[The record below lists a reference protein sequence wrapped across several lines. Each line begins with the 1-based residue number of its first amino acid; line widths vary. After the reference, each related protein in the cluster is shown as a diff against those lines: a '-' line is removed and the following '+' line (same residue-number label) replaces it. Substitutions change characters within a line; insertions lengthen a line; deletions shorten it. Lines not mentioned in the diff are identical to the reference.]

1 MVFYENLAPRTL
13 DIPRLSAKSPFP
25 VFRHDCQPAIH
36 LTLAAAGAVAPPR
49 FDVDV
54 CGVSLLYPLLL
65 DPSLA
70 AAVSYLAIVALMAS
84 LDCPRKRGSKEVLL
98 ISTQKRG
105 KSLNRGA

>member
-1 MVFYENLAPRTL
+1 MIANSCPK
-13 DIPRLSAKSPFP
+13 KSCGF
-25 VFRHDCQPAIH
+25 PAIH

-54 CGVSLLYPLLL
+54 CGVSLLYLLLL

-84 LDCPRKRGSKEVLL
+84 LDCPRKRGSKEVLP